1 MKVIVI
7 TKRINMK
14 MNAYMPIMAFVMGMS
29 VFYSC
34 QSEKNVP
41 VVGVLTAYYA
51 LEDFKAEGSEYKK
64 GQLICDSNDPLNR
77 IVDEDAVNYKY
88 EGDDGG
94 ELYSWLLPKSK
105 VEKKTYT
112 MNHLTVSDIGDKAY
126 FVAKNG
132 CVARIF
138 WSNINGHNYFNW
150 NGEEEKYRDEERY
163 KECFVLSVEYISPY
177 SNEKSLFEEQLEEKQ
192 GNIELYCKNRF
203 AEDGK
208 DSTDCRYREG
218 LIGFIEESWY
228 NKDGWG
234 YDKTAYDGDG
244 NLLVD
249 QWETVGIADYIS
261 IAYIA
266 DLNALYVKGQLY
278 YRNNDDSIESHFNAM
293 APSDLK
299 NGSLSIRASE
309 GNAVQSENENENSDN
324 QSIPNN
330 QIDISSILNECQTEI
345 TLCQREIESLCR
357 TFAVLA
363 SDNDIDMMRYGR
375 MKITFVNGVNEWL
388 DKANNA
394 FDKCAR
400 DLQQADVNNAKST
413 VDQEKRQ
420 FNSAINELKSRTL
433 QQVEM
438 SY

>member
-1 MKVIVI
+1 MIKMIAFKLFIAMVIAVCI
-7 TKRINMK
+7 LC
-14 MNAYMPIMAFVMGMS
+14 
-29 VFYSC
+29 SC
-34 QSEKNVP
+34 ESEKKVP

-51 LEDFKAEGSEYKK
+51 LEDFNADGSEYKK
-64 GQLICDSNDPLNR
+64 GQLICDSNDPMNR
-77 IVDEDAVNYKY
+77 IVDKNADNYKY

-112 MNHLTVSDIGDKAY
+112 MNQLTAYDIGDKAY
-126 FVAKNG
+126 FVAENG

-138 WSNINGHNYFNW
+138 WSNINGHRYFNW

-163 KECFVLSVEYISPY
+163 KECFVLSVEYVSPY
-177 SNEKSLFEEQLEEKQ
+177 NNEKKLFEEQLEEKQ
-192 GNIELYCKNRF
+192 GSIELYCKNRF
-203 AEDGK
+203 AGDGI
-208 DSTDCRYREG
+208 DSTDCRFRKG
-218 LIGFIEESWY
+218 LIGFVEESWY
-228 NKDGWG
+228 NKEGWG

-249 QWETVGIADYIS
+249 QWEVDGIADYIS

-266 DLNALYVKGQLY
+266 DLNALYVNGQLY

-299 NGSLSIRASE
+299 NGSLSNQTEGRASE
-309 GNAVQSENENENSDN
+309 SNAVQGENENSDN
-324 QSIPNN
+324 RSTPNN
-330 QIDISSILNECQTEI
+330 QIDVSGILNECQTEI
-345 TLCQREIESLCR
+345 TSCQREIESLCR

-363 SDNDIDMMRYGR
+363 SDNDIDMMKYGQ
-375 MKITFVNGVNEWL
+375 MKITFINGVNEWL

-400 DLQQADVNNAKST
+400 DLQQAGVNDAKST

-420 FNSAINELKSRTL
+420 FNIAINELKSRTL